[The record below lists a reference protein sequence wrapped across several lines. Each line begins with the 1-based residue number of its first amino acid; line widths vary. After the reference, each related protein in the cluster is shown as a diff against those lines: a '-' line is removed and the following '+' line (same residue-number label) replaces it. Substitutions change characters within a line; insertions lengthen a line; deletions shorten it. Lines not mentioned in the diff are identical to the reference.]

1 MKPLPS
7 PSPLLKP
14 QFALLCLF
22 LLAGAAL
29 AQTAKPAAKPAA
41 KPVNLTI
48 PALLVSDIHFE
59 PFWDPDKVPSLK
71 AANADK
77 WDAILAPPA
86 SANRQQAFDTFLQKC
101 GCKGGDTSSV
111 LFDAS
116 LKAMTDNASG
126 VAFVTVSG
134 DLISHQFKQ
143 KYHTAFPGDSDADYH
158 AFVEKTIDY
167 VIDELDAA
175 FPAVPVYVAL
185 GNNDSDCDDYLIDAG
200 SAFLKETGIEVTKNF
215 PAAERQDAETTFH
228 DEGYYSVSLPA
239 PIQNARLLVLDDLFM
254 SKSYRTCA
262 GARDPQAAAP
272 QIAWLAKQLATARA
286 NKQKVWIMGHI
297 PPGIDLYSTEKK
309 MIDFCAG
316 QKPVMFLSSEEMAD
330 VIAPYGDVV
339 QLAIFAH
346 THMDELRLLKDESAG
361 APSKTPVP
369 VKPIPVKLVSSISP
383 IHQNL
388 PSFTVAQ
395 VDPAST
401 ALADY
406 RVFSSPDL
414 TGGSG
419 AWKEEYDF
427 RKSYTLPD
435 FSSASVGKLTAE
447 FAADSSGTGPA
458 SQDYL
463 NDFNAGS
470 YASALQVFWPQYV
483 CSLSNHTEQAFRACA
498 CANAH

>member
-1 MKPLPS
+1 MKPLPP
-7 PSPLLKP
+7 PSPQSTIAQP
-14 QFALLCLF
+14 PVALLCVF
-22 LLAGAAL
+22 LVAGAAL
-29 AQTAKPAAKPAA
+29 AQTAKPAAKPA
-41 KPVNLTI
+41 NLTV
-48 PALLVSDIHFE
+48 PAILLSDVHFE
-59 PFWDPDKVPSLK
+59 PFWDPAKVPQLD
-71 AANADK
+71 AAPVAK
-77 WDAILAPPA
+77 WNAILAPPP
-86 SANRQQAFDTFLQKC
+86 SADQQQRFAALQQACPTKGTDTPFTLFQ
-101 GCKGGDTSSV
+101 SS
-111 LFDAS
+111 LDAMR
-116 LKAMTDNASG
+116 AHAAG
-126 VAFVTVSG
+126 AGFVTVSG
-134 DLISHQFKQ
+134 DLVSHAFHC
-143 KYHTAFPGDSDADYH
+143 KYFTLFPKATPADYKT
-158 AFVEKTIDY
+158 FVEKTITY
-167 VIDELDAA
+167 VVDELDAA
-175 FPAVPVYVAL
+175 FPAVPVYVAM
-185 GNNDSDCDDYLIDAG
+185 GNNDSDCEDYLIDAG
-200 SAFLKETGIEVTKNF
+200 SPFLKETGMEVTKNF
-215 PAAERQDAETTFH
+215 PAAERKDAETSFA

-262 GARDPQAAAP
+262 GVPDPKAAAP
-272 QIAWLAKQLATARA
+272 QIAWLAKQLADARA
-286 NKQKVWIMGHI
+286 HKQKVWVMGHI

-339 QLAIFAH
+339 QLAVFAH

-369 VKPIPVKLVSSISP
+369 VKMVSSISP
-383 IHQNL
+383 IHKNL
-388 PSFTVAQ
+388 PSFTIAQ
-395 VDPAST
+395 VDPAT
-401 ALADY
+401 ATLVDY

-414 TGGSG
+414 TGGT
-419 AWKEEYDF
+419 AWKEEYGF

-463 NDFNAGS
+463 NDFSAGS

-483 CSLSNHTEQAFRACA
+483 CSLTNHTEQAFRICA

>member
-1 MKPLPS
+1 MKPLPL
-7 PSPLLKP
+7 PSHLSLIVKP
-14 QFALLCLF
+14 RIALLCVF
-22 LLAGAAL
+22 LVAGAAL

-41 KPVNLTI
+41 AKATV

-59 PFWDPDKVPSLK
+59 PFWDPDKVAKLN
-71 AANADK
+71 AAAVDK

-86 SANRQQAFDTFLQKC
+86 SANREQTFDAFLQKC

-126 VAFVTVSG
+126 AAFVTVSG
-134 DLISHQFKQ
+134 DLISHQFKR
-143 KYHTAFPGDSDADYH
+143 KYFAAIQGATQAGYH
-158 AFVEKTIDY
+158 SFVEKTIDY
-167 VIDELDAA
+167 VIDKLDAA
-175 FPAVPVYVAL
+175 FPGVPVYVAM

-200 SAFLKETGIEVTKNF
+200 SDFLKDTGIEVAKNF
-215 PAAERQDAETTFH
+215 PAAERKGVQDSFA
-228 DEGYYSVSLPA
+228 DEGYYSISLPA

-272 QIAWLAKQLATARA
+272 QIAWLAKQLADARA
-286 NKQKVWIMGHI
+286 HKQKVWVMGHI
-297 PPGIDLYSTEKK
+297 PPGVDLYSTEKK

-369 VKPIPVKLVSSISP
+369 VKLVSSISP

-395 VDPAST
+395 VDPAT
-401 ALADY
+401 AALVDY
-406 RVFSSPDL
+406 RVFSAPSL
-414 TGGSG
+414 TGGSA

-447 FAADSSGTGPA
+447 FAADPSGTGPA

-463 NDFNAGS
+463 NDFDAGS

-483 CSLSNHTEQAFRACA
+483 CSLTNHTDQAFKTCA